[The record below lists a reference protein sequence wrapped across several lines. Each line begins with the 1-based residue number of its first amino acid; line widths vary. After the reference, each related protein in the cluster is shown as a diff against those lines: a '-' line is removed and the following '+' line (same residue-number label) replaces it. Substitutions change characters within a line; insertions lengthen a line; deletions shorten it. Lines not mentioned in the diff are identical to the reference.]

1 MISQERMKEQAQLSA
16 AVYLSA
22 VELVAGTVRHL
33 SGRDISGNTPNGD
46 LHDDFGREV
55 VAAKINAEI
64 EGRLGGK
71 K

>member
-1 MISQERMKEQAQLSA
+1 MISQERMKEQTQLSA

-22 VELVAGTVRHL
+22 VELVAGTVRYL

-46 LHDDFGREV
+46 LRDDFGREV